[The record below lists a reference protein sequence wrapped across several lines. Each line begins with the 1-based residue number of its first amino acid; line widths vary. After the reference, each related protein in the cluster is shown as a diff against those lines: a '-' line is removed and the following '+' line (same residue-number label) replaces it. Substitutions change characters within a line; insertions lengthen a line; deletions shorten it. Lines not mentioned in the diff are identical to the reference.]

1 MTTIS
6 SVKGTRDFFPEEMAF
21 HQWLYTSIRRT
32 SHSFGY
38 QEFEGPFLERIE
50 LYAAKSGDELVEQQ
64 AYVFADRGGD
74 RVALR
79 PELTPTLARM
89 VAQRV
94 RALPLPIR
102 WWSFGPFW
110 RYEQPQK
117 GRSREFFQWNIDL
130 LGIDTPQ
137 ADAEIVAI
145 AARFLSSI
153 GLEPDR
159 VQVRV
164 NNRRLMDKQLADLDI
179 ASELRDEVFRLI
191 DRKEKMQPDEWRA
204 YAGDI
209 GLTDPQFKGLSE
221 LLDRADAWKES
232 DELTEFLSTV
242 DDLGVQDYVTYD
254 PAIIRGLDY
263 YTGTVFEARDTSG
276 EQRAILGGGRYD
288 NLVADVGG
296 DPVPGVGFAM
306 GDVVLELVLRQE
318 GLYPDLRPNPADVL
332 MTQFDED
339 TARASVQTA
348 DRLRQ
353 EGLRVEWYPEPGGL
367 GKQFRYADRYGIP
380 VVAILGPEELESGSL
395 AIKDM
400 ASGEQETVPLE
411 AAPGRIK
418 ALVDDSSKSS
428 TS

>member
-1 MTTIS
+1 MSTIS

-21 HQWLYTSIRRT
+21 RQWLYATLRDISQ
-32 SHSFGY
+32 SFGY
-38 QEFEGPFLERIE
+38 QEFDGPFLERIE
-50 LYAAKSGDELVEQQ
+50 LYAAKSGEELVEQQ

-130 LGIDTPQ
+130 LGIDSPQ

-145 AARFLSSI
+145 GAQFLSSV
-153 GLEPDR
+153 GLEPEQ
-159 VQVRV
+159 VQIRV
-164 NNRRLMDKQLADLDI
+164 NNRRLMETELAKLDI

-191 DRKEKMQPDEWRA
+191 DRKEKMEPDEWRA
-204 YAGDI
+204 YASDI
-209 GLTDPQFKGLSE
+209 GLSDPQLEGLRE
-221 LLDRADAWKES
+221 LLDNADAWQES
-232 DELTEFLSTV
+232 EELTEFLSTIE
-242 DDLGVQDYVTYD
+242 DLGVQDYVTFD

-263 YTGTVFEARDTSG
+263 YTGTVFEARDTAG

-288 NLVADVGG
+288 NLVAEVGG

-306 GDVVLELVLRQE
+306 GDVVLELVLQQE
-318 GLYPDLRPNPADVL
+318 GMYPDLRPNPADVL

-339 TARASVQTA
+339 TARASVRA
-348 DRLRQ
+348 ASLLRR

-380 VVAILGPEELESGSL
+380 VVAILGPEELETGDL
-395 AIKDM
+395 AIKVM
-400 ASGEQETVPLE
+400 ATGEQETVPLE
-411 AAPGRIK
+411 EAPDRIK
-418 ALVDDSSKSS
+418 VVLDDASIRPNS
-428 TS
+428 